1 MLCAPPRDATVL
13 AGLSSCFFFAISRW
27 SFPKEQLVF
36 TKRALSIA
44 VMGRGLRRAILMLRA
59 SRTSVILRL
68 IVEPR
73 CVRVSA

>member
-1 MLCAPPRDATVL
+1 MCAPPRDATVL

-36 TKRALSIA
+36 TKRVFSIA
-44 VMGRGLRRAILMLRA
+44 VMGRGLRRAILMLPA
-59 SRTSVILRL
+59 SRTSEIRRL

-73 CVRVSA
+73 CVRASA